1 MSTSASRRVL
11 VVGHRAFAAKGLE
24 AHLRAGGHEV
34 FNFSRGKLGRE
45 GNTISGPIEKM
56 HANEYLLALGV
67 DTVINYVLLADDPIE
82 KNNEFLA
89 GLMSFCERVK
99 VSHLIHVSS
108 VSVYASSLSHV
119 TESAR
124 VETDPRQKGSY
135 GGLKV
140 ATDAFVSQNVP
151 KGVKLTM
158 YRPGFILAPGLKVP
172 IIGMGFRMPDNRV
185 LLLGNKNNRVCVV
198 SRDIV
203 HKSMARTVDCPPEGD
218 NQVVLVVHPNP
229 PTRKEYLEACCTLLG
244 VGTKVVSF
252 PVPLWLTAAAGGN
265 VVAKLIGMN
274 VKVWTLISAAC
285 RRQTFDC
292 TTSAKR
298 LGMSFESDWR
308 QDLVSSMDGQAMQV
322 RVPHQPVEPEVTRAK
337 RVTFIGFGGIVKQK
351 HLPALK
357 KLGFGGQID
366 AYDLKAAQD
375 PSGHQVKAIEG
386 ATLQPSDL
394 YVVTSPG
401 RVHNKSIPMLASVP
415 GPVLIEK
422 PLCYTNRELDEWLA
436 FDESRGG
443 NSVFVLQNSRFKP
456 NVMAMLAH
464 VQRYHPGALKQVD
477 VHYQSPPVAMHSPAW
492 RRDERG
498 SQTLLLDYSLH
509 YLDVA
514 MMFTK
519 KAWQL
524 QDLRHELNFRQET
537 ALIEG
542 RMRSEDYPVNFLLRQ
557 GFIPRRA
564 RIFFTF
570 ENYACSLGF
579 FPDTFVAH
587 MTGDGGALY
596 KQEAK
601 ASNRATF
608 RKILDKL
615 TKQESDDSH
624 ALAMMAAMGDSR
636 LGGSLA
642 LRNLEQV
649 YRVLF
654 AIGEKVYGPQD

>member
-1 MSTSASRRVL
+1 MAQARKVL

-24 AHLRAGGHEV
+24 AHLRGAGHDV
-34 FNFSRGKLGRE
+34 YCFSRGATGIK
-45 GNTISGPIEKM
+45 GNVISGPIDKM
-56 HANEYLLALGV
+56 HENEHLRELRP

-82 KNNEFLA
+82 KNNEFL
-89 GLMSFCERVK
+89 GSLLKYCGDNN

-108 VSVYASSLSHV
+108 VSVYASNVSHV
-119 TESAR
+119 TEGAR
-124 VETDPRQKGSY
+124 VETDPGKKGSY

-140 ATDAFVSQNVP
+140 ATDSYVSQNVP
-151 KGVKLTM
+151 KNVKLTM

-198 SRDIV
+198 SREVV
-203 HKSMARTVDCPPEGD
+203 HKSMTRTVDCPPDGP
-218 NQVVLVVHPNP
+218 NQVILVVHPNP
-229 PTRKEYLEACCTLLG
+229 PTRKEYIDVCCTKLG
-244 VGTKVVSF
+244 VGTKVVSA
-252 PVPLWLTAAAGGN
+252 PVPLWLLAAAGGN
-265 VVAKLIGMN
+265 VVAKVIGMN

-285 RRQTFDC
+285 RKQTFDC

-298 LGMSFESDWR
+298 LGMSFETDW
-308 QDLVSSMDGQAMQV
+308 QADLQGSMDGQTMNVVA
-322 RVPHQPVEPEVTRAK
+322 PHAPASPEQTRAQ

-357 KLGFGGQID
+357 KLGFAGQVD
-366 AYDLKAAQD
+366 AYDIKANQD
-375 PSGHQVKAIEG
+375 PSGHSVKAIDG
-386 ATLQPSDL
+386 ATMQQSDL
-394 YVVTSPG
+394 YIVTSPG
-401 RVHNKSIPMLASVP
+401 RVHNKAIPLLAPVQ
-415 GPVLIEK
+415 GPILIEK
-422 PLCYTNRELDEWLA
+422 PLCYTNRELDEWMA
-436 FDESRGG
+436 FDKSRGG
-443 NSVFVLQNSRFKP
+443 NSVYVLQNSRFKP
-456 NVMAMLAH
+456 NVMAMMAH
-464 VQRYHPGALKQVD
+464 LKRYNPGALKQVD

-514 MMFTK
+514 MMFSSNRWT
-519 KAWQL
+519 L
-524 QDLRHELNFRQET
+524 GDMRHELNFRGET

-542 RMRSEDYPVNFLLRQ
+542 RMTSPEYPVNFILRQ

-564 RIFFTF
+564 RVFFTF
-570 ENYACSLGF
+570 ENYCCSLGF
-579 FPDTFVAH
+579 FPDTFVPH

-601 ASNRATF
+601 ASSRATF

-615 TKQESDDSH
+615 TKKESDDSH
-624 ALAMMAAMGDSR
+624 ALAMMAAMGHP
-636 LGGSLA
+636 SLA
-642 LRNLEQV
+642 KSLSLASLESG

-654 AIGEKVYGPQD
+654 EMGEKVYGPQG

>member
-1 MSTSASRRVL
+1 
-11 VVGHRAFAAKGLE
+11 
-24 AHLRAGGHEV
+24 
-34 FNFSRGKLGRE
+34 
-45 GNTISGPIEKM
+45 
-56 HANEYLLALGV
+56 
-67 DTVINYVLLADDPIE
+67 
-82 KNNEFLA
+82 
-89 GLMSFCERVK
+89 
-99 VSHLIHVSS
+99 
-108 VSVYASSLSHV
+108 
-119 TESAR
+119 
-124 VETDPRQKGSY
+124 
-135 GGLKV
+135 
-140 ATDAFVSQNVP
+140 
-151 KGVKLTM
+151 
-158 YRPGFILAPGLKVP
+158 
-172 IIGMGFRMPDNRV
+172 
-185 LLLGNKNNRVCVV
+185 
-198 SRDIV
+198 
-203 HKSMARTVDCPPEGD
+203 
-218 NQVVLVVHPNP
+218 
-229 PTRKEYLEACCTLLG
+229 
-244 VGTKVVSF
+244 
-252 PVPLWLTAAAGGN
+252 
-265 VVAKLIGMN
+265 
-274 VKVWTLISAAC
+274 
-285 RRQTFDC
+285 
-292 TTSAKR
+292 
-298 LGMSFESDWR
+298 
-308 QDLVSSMDGQAMQV
+308 
-322 RVPHQPVEPEVTRAK
+322 
-337 RVTFIGFGGIVKQK
+337 
-351 HLPALK
+351 
-357 KLGFGGQID
+357 
-366 AYDLKAAQD
+366 
-375 PSGHQVKAIEG
+375 
-386 ATLQPSDL
+386 
-394 YVVTSPG
+394 
-401 RVHNKSIPMLASVP
+401 
-415 GPVLIEK
+415 
-422 PLCYTNRELDEWLA
+422 
-436 FDESRGG
+436 
-443 NSVFVLQNSRFKP
+443 VFVLQNSRFKP